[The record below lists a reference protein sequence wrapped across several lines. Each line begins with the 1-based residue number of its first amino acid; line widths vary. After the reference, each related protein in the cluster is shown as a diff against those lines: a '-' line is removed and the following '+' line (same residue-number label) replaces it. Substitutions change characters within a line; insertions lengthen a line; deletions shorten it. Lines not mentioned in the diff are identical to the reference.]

1 MSGTREGGRKAAETN
16 LKRHGKN
23 FYAEIGR
30 KGGSKGTADGTIKG
44 FAAMTPE
51 KRRAAGAKGG
61 KISRRGPAKKT
72 VEKKPIEKKVE
83 EDIKKI
89 EEGNR
94 IRESFFRKMFRRN
107 K

>member
-1 MSGTREGGRKAAETN
+1 MPGTREGGRKAAETN

-23 FYAEIGR
+23 FYAEIGH
-30 KGGSKGTADGTIKG
+30 KGGSKGAADGAIKG
-44 FAAMTPE
+44 FAANRE
-51 KRRAAGAKGG
+51 LARKAGAKGG

-72 VEKKPIEKKVE
+72 VEKKPIKERVE
-83 EDIKKI
+83 EDAKKI